1 MTLGQII
8 GRLRSLWNW
17 NRKESEL
24 DEEIRFHLAEEADDR
39 ASAGLTAEQARL
51 AAKRDFGNTTLIRE
65 ATRDAWG
72 WASAER
78 LLQDA
83 RGAVRMTRRDPGFS
97 AVAVLT
103 LALGIGATTAILT
116 VVNALVLRPLPF
128 PAADRLVVLFATSP
142 KLGVYRDTTS
152 FLDISAWKGESHA
165 FAGAAAYRRDPS
177 ILTGDG
183 TPQAIAVLRASH
195 DLLQVLGVTPAL
207 GRTFGPDEQR
217 DNRPVA
223 LISHGLWT
231 RRYGSDPRILDRT
244 ILLNEVSHA
253 VIGVLPAR
261 FEFLPFNETDV
272 MVPVVERPCRSC
284 GYLRA
289 VARLRP
295 EVAASAAQHELDA
308 IAVRREQEFPDSNAG
323 RGVNVVPLHDVMIGP
338 VRTPLLVLLA
348 AGAFVLLIACGN
360 VGNLVLARGIA
371 RQRELAVRRAL
382 GAGAGRL
389 VRQLL
394 TESVVLA
401 LIASILGAGLA
412 FLGGD
417 LLVASLSQRF
427 PLPDVGPDWTLL
439 AFASLIAVLA
449 GVLSALP
456 LSVMVWRSDLNGALK
471 QDGRSQSEGAAQH
484 RLRNLLAVSQTALT
498 VMLLIGAGLLVKSFV
513 RLQQIPVG
521 LNTSQALTADLVLPR
536 RYADPARQA
545 TFVRD
550 LLDSVGRVPE
560 VQAVAV
566 HVDQPFQGGGRRETF
581 NVEGHDDPSPGRGH
595 SAFFNIVSGR
605 FFVAMDMP
613 VIRGRGFDGRDTV
626 ASTPV
631 AIINET
637 MARTFWPGQDA
648 IGKRVRY
655 YYDKNPSRWLTIVGV
670 VGDVRYHGR
679 RADPVRQ
686 VFVPGEQPFYKSQEP
701 FMCLVVRTNGDP
713 AALTKAVQASM
724 WAVDKDLPI
733 LDLRLMAQAL
743 GEEIAEPRIYT
754 LLLGIFAAVALAI
767 ASAGIYGLC
776 AYAVVR
782 RTREIGIRLAVGA
795 TPGQILA
802 LILRYG
808 LMLILPGIA
817 IGIAGS
823 LALAKVMAGF
833 LYGVTATDVSTFLL
847 VVILFVGVALLST
860 YLPARR
866 AASTDPTVAFRYE

>member
-1 MTLGQII
+1 MTPRQIVVQ
-8 GRLRSLWNW
+8 LRSLWNW
-17 NRKESEL
+17 DRKESEL
-24 DEEIRFHLAEEADDR
+24 DEEIRFHLSEEADER
-39 ASAGLTAEQARL
+39 AAAGLSADQARL

-72 WASAER
+72 WAFTER

-83 RGAVRMTRRDPGFS
+83 RGALRMARRDPGFS

-103 LALGIGATTAILT
+103 LALGIGATTALLS
-116 VVNALVLRPLPF
+116 VVNALVLRPMPF
-128 PAADRLVVLFATSP
+128 PDADRLVVLFATSP
-142 KLGVYRDTTS
+142 KQGVYRDTTS
-152 FLDISAWKGESHA
+152 FHDISAWKDESHA
-165 FAGAAAYRRDPS
+165 FAGVAAYRRDRV

-183 TPQAIAVLRASH
+183 TPQAIGVLRGSH

-207 GRTFGPDEQR
+207 GRTFGREEQR
-217 DNRPVA
+217 DTRPVA

-231 RRYGSDPRILDRT
+231 RRYGADPRMLDRT

-253 VIGVLPAR
+253 VIGVLPAG
-261 FEFLPFNETDV
+261 FEFLPFSETDV
-272 MVPVVERPCRSC
+272 MVPVLERPCRGC

-289 VARLRP
+289 IARLKP
-295 EVAASAAQHELDA
+295 GVAASGAQRELDA
-308 IAVRREQEFPDSNAG
+308 IADRRAQTFPDSNAD

-348 AGAFVLLIACGN
+348 AGAFVLLIGCGN
-360 VGNLVLARGIA
+360 VANLVLARGVA
-371 RQRELAVRRAL
+371 RQRELAVRGAL

-401 LIASILGAGLA
+401 LVAAILGTGLA
-412 FLGGD
+412 ILGSD
-417 LLVASLSQRF
+417 LLVTALSLRF
-427 PLPDVGPDWTLL
+427 PLPVVGPDWTLL

-449 GVLSALP
+449 GLLSAIP
-456 LSVMVWRSDLNGALK
+456 VAVMVRKSDLNGALK
-471 QDGRSQSEGAAQH
+471 QDGRSHSEGAAQH
-484 RLRNLLAVSQTALT
+484 RLRNLLAISQTALT

-513 RLQQIPVG
+513 RLQQIPIG
-521 LNTSQALTADLVLPR
+521 LNASQALTADLILPSR
-536 RYADPARQA
+536 HADQARPA
-545 TFVRD
+545 TFVRG
-550 LLDSVGRVPE
+550 LLDSVGRVPG
-560 VQAVAV
+560 VQAVGV
-566 HVDQPFQGGGRRETF
+566 HVDQPFQGGGRRESF

-595 SAFFNIVSGR
+595 PAFFNIVSGR
-605 FFVAMDMP
+605 FFVAMDVP
-613 VIRGRGFDGRDTV
+613 VVRGRGFDGQDTA
-626 ASTPV
+626 ASAPV

-637 MARTFWPGQDA
+637 MARTFWPQQDA
-648 IGKRVRY
+648 IGKRIRY
-655 YYDKNPSRWLTIVGV
+655 FYDRNSSRWLTIVGV

-679 RADPVRQ
+679 LADPVRQ

-701 FMCLVVRTNGDP
+701 FMSVVVRTNGDP
-713 AALTKAVQASM
+713 ASLTKAVQASI
-724 WAVDKDLPI
+724 WAVDKDLPV
-733 LDLRLMAQAL
+733 LDLRPMTQAL
-743 GEEIAEPRIYT
+743 GDEIAEPRIYA

-795 TPGQILA
+795 RPGQILA

-833 LYGVTATDVSTFLL
+833 LHNVAATDVPTFLV
-847 VVILFVGVALLST
+847 VVILFVGVAVLST
-860 YLPARR
+860 CLPARR
-866 AASTDPTVAFRYE
+866 AARTDPTVAFRYE

>member
-1 MTLGQII
+1 MTLRQLVV
-8 GRLRSLWNW
+8 RVRSLWNW

-39 ASAGLTAEQARL
+39 AAAGLTAEQARL

-72 WASAER
+72 WAFAER
-78 LLQDA
+78 LLQDV
-83 RGAVRMTRRDPGFS
+83 RGALRMTRRDPGFS

-116 VVNALVLRPLPF
+116 VVNALLLRPLPF
-128 PAADRLVVLFATSP
+128 PDADRLVVLFATSP

-152 FLDISAWKGESHA
+152 FLDISAWKEESHA
-165 FAGAAAYRRDPS
+165 FAGAAAYRRDRS

-183 TPQAIAVLRASH
+183 TPQAIAVLGASH

-207 GRTFGPDEQR
+207 GRTFGPHEQR
-217 DNRPVA
+217 DSRAVA

-231 RRYGSDPRILDRT
+231 RRYGADPRILDRT
-244 ILLNEVSHA
+244 ILLNEVSYA
-253 VIGVLPAR
+253 VIGVLPAG
-261 FEFLPFNETDV
+261 FEFLPFSDTDV

-289 VARLRP
+289 IARLKP
-295 EVAASAAQHELDA
+295 GVAASSAQRELDT
-308 IAVRREQEFPDSNAG
+308 IAFRREHEFPDSNAG

-371 RQRELAVRRAL
+371 RQRELAVRGAL

-394 TESVVLA
+394 TESVILA
-401 LIASILGAGLA
+401 LIAATLGTGLA
-412 FLGGD
+412 FLGSD
-417 LLVASLSQRF
+417 LLVASLAQRF

-449 GVLSALP
+449 GLLSALP
-456 LSVMVWRSDLNGALK
+456 LAVMVWKSDLNGALK

-521 LNTSQALTADLVLPR
+521 LNTSQTLTADLVLPR

-545 TFVRD
+545 TFLRD

-613 VIRGRGFDGRDTV
+613 VIRGRGFDGRDTA
-626 ASTPV
+626 ASAPV
-631 AIINET
+631 AIVNET
-637 MARTFWPGQDA
+637 MARTFWPEQDA
-648 IGKRVRY
+648 IGKRIRY
-655 YYDKNPSRWLTIVGV
+655 YYDKNPNRWLTIIGV

-679 RADPVRQ
+679 LADPVRQ

-701 FMCLVVRTNGDP
+701 FMCVVVRTSGDP
-713 AALTKAVQASM
+713 AALTKAVQASI

-733 LDLRLMAQAL
+733 LDLRPMTQAL

-767 ASAGIYGLC
+767 PARASM
-776 AYAVVR
+776 VSVR
-782 RTREIGIRLAVGA
+782 MPWSDGRARLASGW
-795 TPGQILA
+795 P
-802 LILRYG
+802 
-808 LMLILPGIA
+808 
-817 IGIAGS
+817 S
-823 LALAKVMAGF
+823 
-833 LYGVTATDVSTFLL
+833 
-847 VVILFVGVALLST
+847 
-860 YLPARR
+860 ARR
-866 AASTDPTVAFRYE
+866 RDRSSL